1 MANTGLYIINKKSLK
16 NIVKNEK
23 IGMDEFIDIL
33 LKKKY
38 KVGVFPIDEDEWQ
51 DLGTLDEFL
60 LQDRS

>member
-1 MANTGLYIINKKSLK
+1 
-16 NIVKNEK
+16 
-23 IGMDEFIDIL
+23 MDEFIDIL